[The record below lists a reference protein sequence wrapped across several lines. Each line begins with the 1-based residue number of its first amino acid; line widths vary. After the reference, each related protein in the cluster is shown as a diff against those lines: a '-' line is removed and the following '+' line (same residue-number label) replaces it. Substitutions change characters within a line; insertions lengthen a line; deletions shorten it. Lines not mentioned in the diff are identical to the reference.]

1 MSNFQKFPME
11 TIKMETN
18 IRIRAIEGEVVVG
31 SNHPG
36 KNNAS
41 GHMCLRVK
49 VQLARQ
55 CIVLTL
61 SKKMCWSCVCT
72 LGLAWQ

>member
-1 MSNFQKFPME
+1 ME

-41 GHMCLRVK
+41 GHMCIRVK
-49 VQLARQ
+49 SSA
-55 CIVLTL
+55 
-61 SKKMCWSCVCT
+61 SKTMYSVD
-72 LGLAWQ
+72 AI